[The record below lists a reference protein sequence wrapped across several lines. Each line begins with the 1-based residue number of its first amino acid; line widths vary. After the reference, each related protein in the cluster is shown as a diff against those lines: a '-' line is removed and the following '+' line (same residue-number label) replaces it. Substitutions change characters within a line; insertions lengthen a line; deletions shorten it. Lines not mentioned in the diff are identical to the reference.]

1 MGKILGIA
9 VAGLVAFG
17 LGAGA
22 IAAPQKVRVRGT
34 ITAINGNT
42 IAVKSYN
49 GHTVDLMLQPGTK
62 FAALVRASL
71 SDIKAGDF
79 VGVGATGPE
88 DHLTALEV
96 LIFPASMRGVGE
108 GHYGWSIPAAVA
120 RADRPG
126 TATAV
131 EAPIVQ
137 GTMTN
142 GTVAAAAPQAE
153 APPVRGTMTNGTV
166 AAGTGSASGTELTIA
181 YDHGN
186 KVRIL
191 VPPDAPV
198 VRLLPARRSVVVP
211 NAKAFVVATQSGDK
225 SGLSA
230 GFVAVGEHGLTP
242 PM

>member
-142 GTVAAAAPQAE
+142 GTVAA
-153 APPVRGTMTNGTV
+153 
-166 AAGTGSASGTELTIA
+166 GTGSASGTELTIA